1 MAGLLPRQPMADD
14 LLRTAD
20 VAVWIN
26 KSSGWLD
33 QGRMRGYGPPCV
45 RIGWNVFYRR
55 GDVQDWIK
63 SQTNGRSHQTKMR
76 RTKMH
81 RRK

>member
-1 MAGLLPRQPMADD
+1 MARPLPRQPTADD

-20 VAVWIN
+20 VAAWIN
-26 KSSGWLD
+26 KSAGWLD
-33 QGRMRGYGPPCV
+33 QGRVRGYGPPCI

-63 SQTNGRSHQTKMR
+63 SQSNVRSRQTKMR
-76 RTKMH
+76 RTKMPQ
-81 RRK
+81 RK